1 MKKIRYNVVAAA
13 FLSLLSLA
21 PSLAMAERADSLKQ
35 AVINFDS
42 LDVDEVTQTRILTG
56 NVVLTRGTLIMKS
69 DRALVKETPE
79 GYMSVTLTSGP
90 GRVATFRQK
99 RDGGPDLWME
109 GQAERIEYDERVEVV
124 KLFSKSIVRETENGR
139 LTNEL
144 EGPYISY
151 DSRREVATVR
161 NDASGDSKVGGGR
174 GTLIIA
180 PRRAPAAG
188 MPAATPAAGAPAAKA
203 APASTPAA
211 TGKK

>member
-1 MKKIRYNVVAAA
+1 MKKILAAA
-13 FLSLLSLA
+13 VLSLLSL
-21 PSLAMAERADSLKQ
+21 SLSPARAERADSLKQ
-35 AVINFDS
+35 AVVNFDS

-56 NVVLTRGTLIMKS
+56 NVILTRGTLIMKS

-109 GQAERIEYDERVEVV
+109 GQAERIEYDERQELV
-124 KLFSKSIVRETENGR
+124 KLFSKAIVKQLENGR

-144 EGPYISY
+144 DGAFISY
-151 DSRREVATVR
+151 DSRKEVATVR
-161 NDASGDSKVGGGR
+161 NDASGESKLGGGR

-180 PRRAPAAG
+180 PRRAAPATGAPAA
-188 MPAATPAAGAPAAKA
+188 AAPAAGAPAAKA
-203 APASTPAA
+203 APSSAPAA
-211 TGKK
+211 PVAGKR

>member
-1 MKKIRYNVVAAA
+1 MKKVCHNVIAAA
-13 FLSLLSLA
+13 FVSLLALA
-21 PSLAMAERADSLKQ
+21 PAHAERADSLKQ

-56 NVVLTRGTLIMKS
+56 NVILTRGTLTLKS

-109 GQAERIEYDERVEVV
+109 GQGERIEYDERQELV
-124 KLFSKSIVRETENGR
+124 KLFSKAIVRQLENGR

-144 EGPYISY
+144 DGAYISY

-161 NDASGDSKVGGGR
+161 NDASGESKVGGGR

-180 PRRAPAAG
+180 PRRAPAAAAG
-188 MPAATPAAGAPAAKA
+188 STPATPAAG
-203 APASTPAA
+203 
-211 TGKK
+211 KK

>member
-1 MKKIRYNVVAAA
+1 MKKILAAA
-13 FLSLLSLA
+13 FLSLLSLSA
-21 PSLAMAERADSLKQ
+21 SAERADSLKQ

-56 NVVLTRGTLIMKS
+56 NVVLTRGTLVMKS

-79 GYMSVTLTSGP
+79 GYMSVTLTTGP

-124 KLFSKSIVRETENGR
+124 KLFSKAIVKELEGGR
-139 LTNEL
+139 LTNQID
-144 EGPYISY
+144 GAFISY

-161 NDASGDSKVGGGR
+161 NDASGESKVGGGR

-180 PRRAPAAG
+180 PRRTATGTPAAASPG
-188 MPAATPAAGAPAAKA
+188 AATAPAATPAAA
-203 APASTPAA
+203 
-211 TGKK
+211 GKK

>member
-1 MKKIRYNVVAAA
+1 MKKIRHNVVAAA
-13 FLSLLSLA
+13 FLSLLSLTA
-21 PSLAMAERADSLKQ
+21 SAERADSLKQ

-56 NVVLTRGTLIMKS
+56 NVVLTRGTLTMKS

-124 KLFSKSIVRETENGR
+124 KLFSKAVVKELENGR
-139 LTNEL
+139 LTNQL
-144 EGPYISY
+144 DGAYVSY
-151 DSRREVATVR
+151 DSRREVASVR
-161 NDASGDSKVGGGR
+161 NDASGDSKAGGGR

-180 PRRAPAAG
+180 PRRTAPAA
-188 MPAATPAAGAPAAKA
+188 APAAAPGAAPAA

-211 TGKK
+211 AGKR

>member
-1 MKKIRYNVVAAA
+1 MKKVCHNVIAAA
-13 FLSLLSLA
+13 FVSLLALA
-21 PSLAMAERADSLKQ
+21 PAHAERADSLKQ

-56 NVVLTRGTLIMKS
+56 NVILTRGTLTLKS

-109 GQAERIEYDERVEVV
+109 GQGERIEYDERQEVV
-124 KLFSKSIVRETENGR
+124 KLFSKAIVRQLENGR

-144 EGPYISY
+144 DGAYIAY

-161 NDASGDSKVGGGR
+161 NDASGESKVGGGR

-180 PRRAPAAG
+180 PRRAPAA
-188 MPAATPAAGAPAAKA
+188 AG
-203 APASTPAA
+203 STPAA
-211 TGKK
+211 PAAGKK

>member
-1 MKKIRYNVVAAA
+1 MKNAFHKILAAA
-13 FLSLLSLA
+13 CFSLLSLSA
-21 PSLAMAERADSLKQ
+21 SAERADSLKQ

-56 NVVLTRGTLIMKS
+56 NVILTRGTLTLKS
-69 DRALVKETPE
+69 DRALLKETPE

-90 GRVATFRQK
+90 GRIATFRQK

-124 KLFSKSIVRETENGR
+124 KLFSKAVVKELEGGR

-144 EGPYISY
+144 DGAYISY

-161 NDASGDSKVGGGR
+161 NDASGESKVGGGR

-180 PRRAPAAG
+180 PRRTAPAAAAAAA
-188 MPAATPAAGAPAAKA
+188 PAAATPAPRAA
-203 APASTPAA
+203 APSTSAA
-211 TGKK
+211 GKQ